1 VVELRWWRP
10 PLKLGGVRV
19 GRFRERR
26 RGGGVSMPLHI
37 EGTLGG
43 GRIRARG
50 AEEAVVCGSHGGGRR
65 LEVGEKA
72 DK

>member
-1 VVELRWWRP
+1 
-10 PLKLGGVRV
+10 
-19 GRFRERR
+19 
-26 RGGGVSMPLHI
+26 MPLHI

-50 AEEAVVCGSHGGGRR
+50 AEEGVVCGSHGGGRR